1 MCLYWKKMHTCGHP
15 SDRPYIEMCR
25 PGMVSN
31 IVCPGIKEDSQ
42 YRPSHFPCYQC
53 IKAEA
58 RAEIEAQARMEQDA
72 IIKANQ
78 ACEQAIKARQAAEL
92 KVKEERI
99 RREAREKAAREREAE
114 ERAKR
119 EKEEEELRA
128 RKEGGLWIE
137 SSANKKYRV
146 RKTAG
151 GDNVM
156 GSPTRLLNSLS
167 VSGMATGP
175 KNTKDNGNVN
185 SDGGGLKSTSVGSGG
200 RAGVW
205 GPKKILTRQENNAG
219 AGPVTK
225 P

>member
-1 MCLYWKKMHTCGHP
+1 MLFR
-15 SDRPYIEMCR
+15 SEQ
-25 PGMVSN
+25 V
-31 IVCPGIKEDSQ
+31 IKV
-42 YRPSHFPCYQC
+42 
-53 IKAEA
+53 
-58 RAEIEAQARMEQDA
+58 
-72 IIKANQ
+72 
-78 ACEQAIKARQAAEL
+78 RQAVEL
-92 KVKEERI
+92 KAKEERI

-137 SSANKKYRV
+137 SLGSKKYRA
-146 RKTAG
+146 RKNGG
-151 GDNVM
+151 GDNGM

-175 KNTKDNGNVN
+175 KNTKDNGNGN
-185 SDGGGLKSTSVGSGG
+185 GDGGVLKSTSVDLGG

-219 AGPVTK
+219 AGPVMK